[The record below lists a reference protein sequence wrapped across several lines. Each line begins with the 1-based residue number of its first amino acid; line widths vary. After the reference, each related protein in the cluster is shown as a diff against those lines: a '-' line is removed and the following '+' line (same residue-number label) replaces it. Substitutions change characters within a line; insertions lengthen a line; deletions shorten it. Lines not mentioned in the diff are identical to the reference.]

1 MPPGAIVD
9 NFTRIKKETD
19 GSASMTPEQK
29 QWADSMRASLSG
41 SARAPREPTHP
52 LRRACFRLV
61 RSQPFDYLVMAVI
74 VANVL
79 AMACEFEGIEDYPQY
94 SWRFH
99 NAMLFFSYFYYG
111 ECILKLIGL
120 GPRNYFADRWC
131 CFDFF
136 LVCVSLLD
144 QFFLE
149 LLLLFLPVPPT
160 LLRVLRV
167 ARVLRILRLV
177 KNLRGLRDLALTLVY
192 AFPSLVNVGALL
204 FVVTFIY
211 GVLGMSLFCR
221 VQHQENISDER
232 NFESFGNAML
242 LLLQC
247 ITGDGWSA
255 FMYDC
260 MINEAR
266 GCDPSANGGRGDC
279 GSRLALPY
287 FISYTIVATFV
298 FINLV
303 VAVILE
309 NFTALGSL
317 NADLV
322 STHDIA
328 VRRPSENARTRTRLA
343 CNPVH
348 PACNPAHP
356 ACNPCASSLQPL
368 RIQDFKEAWGTYDPD
383 ADGLIPVD
391 LMPKLVSDVRPPL
404 GTRGATAGSRAR
416 AIRLCVGLGLHTV
429 DGKVQFR
436 EVLDALIQA
445 NYDNNNVAVEESAVL
460 TKEETRQRR
469 ASRDAF
475 IELESPDD
483 DPAMIS
489 PNSSKK
495 SVESMAVK
503 LARTLFCRLVQ
514 RKREYWAAHPEQHP
528 SNRRKGDPGMTALD
542 GRAMYSP

>member
-1 MPPGAIVD
+1 MYPSRRQPCASPVPPGAIVD

-61 RSQPFDYLVMAVI
+61 RSQPFDYVVMAVI
-74 VANVL
+74 VANVFT
-79 AMACEFEGIEDYPQY
+79 MSCEFEGIEDYPLY
-94 SWRFH
+94 SWRFR
-99 NAMLFFSYFYYG
+99 NAMLFFTYFYYG

-131 CFDFF
+131 RFDFF
-136 LVCVSLLD
+136 LVCVSLMD

-211 GVLGMSLFCR
+211 AVLGMNLFCR

-232 NFESFGNAML
+232 NFESFGSAML
-242 LLLQC
+242 LLFQC

-266 GCDPSANGGRGDC
+266 GCDPSAHGGRGDC
-279 GSRLALPY
+279 GTRLALPY

-328 VRRPSENARTRTRLA
+328 VRRPSEEALTRTHPA
-343 CNPVH
+343 CNPAC

-356 ACNPCASSLQPL
+356 ACNPTYTGLQGGLGRLRPRRRRSHPCRAHAQARLRHIAAAGHPRRHRGVQGEGDPPLLRAGAAHGGRHGAVPRGAGCAHQGQLRQQQRRRRGVRCAHRRGDAPEAREPRDCARFLGRARRRSQARVDGQTPRAQPLLQP
-368 RIQDFKEAWGTYDPD
+368 REAE
-383 ADGLIPVD
+383 ARV
-391 LMPKLVSDVRPPL
+391 L
-404 GTRGATAGSRAR
+404 GRVPRAAPFQPSPER
-416 AIRLCVGLGLHTV
+416 SWNVG
-429 DGKVQFR
+429 
-436 EVLDALIQA
+436 
-445 NYDNNNVAVEESAVL
+445 
-460 TKEETRQRR
+460 
-469 ASRDAF
+469 
-475 IELESPDD
+475 P
-483 DPAMIS
+483 
-489 PNSSKK
+489 
-495 SVESMAVK
+495 
-503 LARTLFCRLVQ
+503 
-514 RKREYWAAHPEQHP
+514 
-528 SNRRKGDPGMTALD
+528 
-542 GRAMYSP
+542 

>member
-19 GSASMTPEQK
+19 GSASMTPEQQ

-41 SARAPREPTHP
+41 SVRAPRRPKHP
-52 LRRACFRLV
+52 LRSACFGLV
-61 RSQPFDYLVMAVI
+61 RSQAFDYVVMAVI

-79 AMACEFEGIEDYPQY
+79 AMSCEFEGMKDYPQY
-94 SWRFH
+94 SWRFR

-111 ECILKLIGL
+111 ECTLKLIGL

-131 CFDFF
+131 RFDFF

-149 LLLLFLPVPPT
+149 LLLMFLPVPPT

-177 KNLRGLRDLALTLVY
+177 KNLKGLRDLALTLVY

-211 GVLGMSLFCR
+211 GVLGMNLFCR

-242 LLLQC
+242 LLFQC

-266 GCDPSANGGRGDC
+266 GCDPSAHGGRGDC
-279 GSRLALPY
+279 GTRLALPY

-328 VRRPSENARTRTRLA
+328 VRRPSEEALTRTHPA
-343 CNPVH
+343 CNPAC

-356 ACNPCASSLQPL
+356 ACNPTYTGLQGGLGRLRPRRRRSHPCRAHAQARLRHIAAAGHPRRHRGVQGEGDPPLLRAGAAHGGRHGAVPRGAGCAHQGQLRQQQRRRRGVRCAHRRGDAPEAREPRDCARFLGRARRRSQARVDGQTPRAQPLLQP
-368 RIQDFKEAWGTYDPD
+368 REAE
-383 ADGLIPVD
+383 ARV
-391 LMPKLVSDVRPPL
+391 L
-404 GTRGATAGSRAR
+404 GRVPRAAPFQPSPER
-416 AIRLCVGLGLHTV
+416 SWNVG
-429 DGKVQFR
+429 
-436 EVLDALIQA
+436 
-445 NYDNNNVAVEESAVL
+445 
-460 TKEETRQRR
+460 
-469 ASRDAF
+469 
-475 IELESPDD
+475 P
-483 DPAMIS
+483 
-489 PNSSKK
+489 
-495 SVESMAVK
+495 
-503 LARTLFCRLVQ
+503 
-514 RKREYWAAHPEQHP
+514 
-528 SNRRKGDPGMTALD
+528 
-542 GRAMYSP
+542 